1 MFIGG
6 CGKFFEGTAA
16 DMYPSLYEK
25 IATLPTE
32 TVVWPGHEVLSQH
45 LLYA

>member
-16 DMYPSLYEK
+16 DMLKNFDLIESFPDLTYLFC
-25 IATLPTE
+25 
-32 TVVWPGHEVLSQH
+32 GHGNNFFFIKN
-45 LLYA
+45 Y